1 MRTLWI
7 YLVLIVGL
15 FFITT
20 SCIARP
26 LDHNAFIEV
35 NKIISP
41 SVVRIHVKSTRTDPM
56 SNEGPKGSG
65 SGFIITEGR
74 VITNNHVIAKV
85 NDITVELSDGR
96 TVSAEVL
103 GGDETVDLAVLKLK
117 QPFDITTLTPA
128 TLGDSS
134 ALEVGTIIAAIGNA
148 LDLGISMTTG
158 IISARGR
165 IHEQINSLDLIQ
177 IDAAINHGNSGGP
190 LVDLDGRVVGVNSAI
205 ISGSAITG
213 IGFAIPINYV
223 KDVLPQLTEGKKV
236 GTGWIGAHIT
246 KPYGEDYE
254 TFNIPPRLSG
264 VIVTQITP
272 GSPAET
278 AGLLRNDFITRINKN
293 LVTDA
298 QGFQWIIRNAKEK
311 VSLTLWRLGKELT
324 LEVAVAPDPKPDTL
338 TSDAPAKKGMPRRN

>member
-1 MRTLWI
+1 VRTLWI
-7 YLVLIVGL
+7 YFVLIVGL

-20 SCIARP
+20 PCIAQP
-26 LDHNAFIEV
+26 LDRNAFVEV
-35 NKIISP
+35 NKQIGH
-41 SVVRIHVKSTRTDPM
+41 SVVRIHVKGARVNPM
-56 SNEGPKGSG
+56 TSDGRRGSG
-65 SGFIITEGR
+65 TGFIITEGR
-74 VITNNHVIAKV
+74 VITNNHVVAQAT
-85 NDITVELSDGR
+85 DITVELSDGR
-96 TVSAEVL
+96 TISAELL

-117 QPFDITTLTPA
+117 QPFDITTLIPA

-134 ALEVGTIIAAIGNA
+134 TLEVGTIIAAVGNA

-158 IISARGR
+158 IVSARGR
-165 IHEQINSLDLIQ
+165 MHEQINSLDLIQ

-190 LVDLDGRVVGVNSAI
+190 LVDLDGHVVGVNSAI

-236 GTGWIGAHIT
+236 GTGWIGATVT

-254 TFNIPPRLSG
+254 AFSIPSNLGG
-264 VIVTQITP
+264 VIVTQIIP

-278 AGLLRNDFITRINKN
+278 AGVLRNDFITRINKN
-293 LVTDA
+293 SVASVRD
-298 QGFQWIIRNAKEK
+298 FQWIIRNAKDN

-324 LEVAVAPDPKPDTL
+324 LEVAVVPDPKPDTPA
-338 TSDAPAKKGMPRRN
+338 APAKPGPSRR